1 MNRFLWV
8 IFSEH
13 RRQPQG
19 FDLSPTGMKR
29 VQLFT
34 SQLEQVTWNKSHG
47 TSHMEYES
55 RINLKLRKRG
65 KQARGQ
71 RQRYQ

>member
-34 SQLEQVTWNKSHG
+34 SHLEQVNWNKSIG
-47 TSHMEYES
+47 TSQLEEQGTWNMKAV
-55 RINLKLRKRG
+55 LT
-65 KQARGQ
+65 
-71 RQRYQ
+71 